1 MPPDTRVLFI
11 LTNIFNPHHN
21 PMSQV
26 LQIKLDIH
34 ITIGKQTTDTY
45 SLSTELY
52 PIFVITY
59 IERSLNN

>member
-1 MPPDTRVLFI
+1 MPSTTVLFI

-21 PMSQV
+21 PMRQV

-45 SLSTELY
+45 CIAQELY

-59 IERSLNN
+59 IGGESGNN